1 MEKCGLIHFC
11 GKLGSV
17 DDAVAESV
25 AEVNRKVKAHF
36 IQLNEKIV
44 SRLSP
49 EGLVARAA
57 RLKLRQEKEEWRA
70 NWRHREFCKQVRSQL
85 YHRLQRALKGKC
97 KPGSMKKNL
106 GCTVEYFL
114 DYIAEQFQP
123 GMSWKNWGKWHLDH
137 IQPLY
142 SFDLTDPEQLAKAT
156 HYTNLRPLWA
166 AENLARPKRARFRV
180 DTL

>member
-1 MEKCGLIHFC
+1 MSDTTGQVLVDMSQ
-11 GKLGSV
+11 KL
-17 DDAVAESV
+17 
-25 AEVNRKVKAHF
+25 KAHF

-49 EGLVARAA
+49 EGLAAREA

-85 YHRLQRALKGKC
+85 YKRLCRALKGKV

-106 GCTVEYFL
+106 GCTMEFFL
-114 DYIAEQFQP
+114 DYIAEQFQL
-123 GMSWKNWGKWHLDH
+123 GMSWKNWGKWHIDH

-166 AENLARPKRARFRV
+166 AENLARPKPNRFRAK
-180 DTL
+180 TP